1 MAAALATAASVT
13 AATEKL
19 PAPLAYEPSSYES
32 AREFT
37 PLAKPWAAADLRRE
51 VERRAAREKQRR
63 ELNVSYYRIG
73 FTLAFPLPLER
84 RPSTADLPAGIP
96 AIKYPWLIWLSW
108 ELEERWRILH
118 AAWRESGDNEAGA
131 LLQRELAA
139 LATWESFLENNNQA
153 GLVTAHLAGCLALAL
168 ADSRGWDSGRLTKAR
183 HAAGALLDRDIKPW
197 LAKTLP
203 SGTKLT
209 PAKIPN
215 IPLIT
220 LARAAQLARVLQHPL
235 HDALESRTAEVMHAW
250 CRFRMGPE
258 NHTEGTAYDG
268 YLFDSVTEWLA
279 GSPQRAEFLRQES
292 AALRSLA
299 DQWIDL
305 TLPGRVDLHVPLGD
319 VEAEMPFWSTALA
332 RLAGW
337 YEWRD
342 AGWLLSRYTPARFPA
357 AALVTLQDGAG
368 FFSQNFAA
376 PRVAVRELRN
386 AAALRTGWDSGDVAA
401 VVSLSRNGMGHIQA
415 DAGQVVL
422 AWHGRSWITDP
433 GYQQYKAGLERDYT
447 LGLRAHN
454 APTING
460 AAQTTRAAQLLELFG
475 DRDGGQRV
483 SVDLTKGF
491 VGLPSEA
498 SIVRSVWLKPG
509 AQPTVVVRD
518 AFRGLTSA
526 VEIGTSWLGG
536 AHLAWA
542 FVDGW
547 ARLSDGE
554 RALWIGTTAGPL
566 KADRL
571 EKVDGS
577 RGPLTLGHRATLA
590 DGSGET
596 WWAFVCSSAADW
608 RPPLVELNATS
619 FRLEIRGAVPVVSEI
634 AR

>member
-1 MAAALATAASVT
+1 MT
-13 AATEKL
+13 AATENR

-37 PLAKPWAAADLRRE
+37 PLARPWTAEDLRQE
-51 VERRAAREKQRR
+51 IGRRAAREKRRR
-63 ELNVSYYRIG
+63 ELNVYYYRIG

-96 AIKYPWLIWLSW
+96 TMKYPWLIWLSW

-118 AAWRESGDNEAGA
+118 TAWRESGDNEAGA

-139 LATWESFLENNNQA
+139 LATWDSFLENNQQA

-168 ADSRGWDSGRLTKAR
+168 ADSHGWDPGLLEKAR
-183 HAAGALLDRDIKPW
+183 QAAEALLDRDIEPW
-197 LAKTLP
+197 FAKTLP
-203 SGTKLT
+203 PGPKLT

-220 LARAAQLARVLQHPL
+220 LARAAQLARVLEHPL
-235 HDALESRTAEVMHAW
+235 RDALETRMAGVMHAW
-250 CRFRMGPE
+250 CRFRTGPE

-268 YLFDSVTEWLA
+268 YLFDSVIEWLA
-279 GSPQRAEFLRQES
+279 GSPQRDEFLQQERT
-292 AALRSLA
+292 ALRSLA

-337 YEWRD
+337 YEWGD

-357 AALVTLQDGAG
+357 AALVALQERTA
-368 FFSQNFAA
+368 FFSQSFAA
-376 PRVAVRELRN
+376 PPVTVRELRH
-386 AAALRTGWDSGDVAA
+386 ATSLRSGWASGDVAA
-401 VVSLSRNGMGHIQA
+401 VVSLSRNVMGHIQA
-415 DAGQVVL
+415 DAGQIVL
-422 AWHGRSWITDP
+422 AWQGRSWITDP

-460 AAQTTRAAQLLELFG
+460 TAQTTRAAQVVELSA
-475 DRDGGQRV
+475 DREGGQRV
-483 SVDLTKGF
+483 SVNLTKGF
-491 VGLPSEA
+491 AGLPPEA

-509 AQPTVVVRD
+509 PQPAVVVRD
-518 AFRGLTSA
+518 SFRGLAPTA
-526 VEIGTSWLGG
+526 EIGSNWLGG

-554 RALWIGTTAGPL
+554 HALWIGTNAGPL
-566 KADRL
+566 KAEQL
-571 EKVDGS
+571 EKAEGS
-577 RGPLTLGHRATLA
+577 RGPLTLGHRTTLA
-590 DGSGET
+590 DGNGET
-596 WWAFVCSSAADW
+596 WWAFVCGSATDW
-608 RPPLVELNATS
+608 LTPLVELNATS
-619 FRLEIRGAVPVVSEI
+619 FRLEVRGAAPAVREI
-634 AR
+634 TR